1 MRTILAALV
10 CLVASHGFA
19 QAQAVAPGD
28 RAAIQQVISAQMEA
42 FKRDDGAAA
51 LRFAAPSIQAKFG
64 DGAHFLAMA
73 RIGYMAVV
81 RPRSVTFGDLTPEDG
96 GKLQQ
101 KVELVGPSGEGALA
115 LYDMEHEAD
124 GSWRIAGCVLTKSER
139 LDI

>member
-1 MRTILAALV
+1 MRTILAALAV
-10 CLVASHGFA
+10 VLAFYGTACAE
-19 QAQAVAPGD
+19 VAPGD
-28 RAAIQQVISAQMEA
+28 RAAIRQVISAQIDA

-51 LRFAAPSIQAKFG
+51 LAFAAPNIQAKFV

-73 RIGYMAVV
+73 RTGYMAVV

-101 KVELVGPSGEGALA
+101 KVELVGPSGEAALA

-124 GSWRIAGCVLTKSER
+124 GRWRIAGCTLTKSER